1 MKKFNFN
8 QYFVA
13 LIIGVSLI
21 AFIFLNTVNVKTA
34 PSMGVKCE
42 QPNLE
47 NEEKNKNSSINLP
60 SIDGAKTIILLVKKF
75 IPAS

>member
-34 PSMGVKCE
+34 PCMGVKCE
-42 QPNLE
+42 QPNLD
-47 NEEKNKNSSINLP
+47 NEEKDKNSSITLP

>member
-13 LIIGVSLI
+13 LVIGVSLI
-21 AFIFLNTVNVKTA
+21 AFIFLNTVNVKNA
-34 PSMGVKCE
+34 PSVGVKCE
-42 QPNLE
+42 QPNLD

-60 SIDGAKTIILLVKKF
+60 SIDGAKTIILLVKRF